1 MKLKRLVAPR
11 FWRTAKKS
19 SKWIVSP
26 RPGPHKKFES
36 IPLQIIAR
44 DILKLVET
52 GKEAKT
58 ILKKGEILVDGKKRK
73 DFAYP
78 VGLMDVI
85 SIPTTKKY
93 YIVMPSKYGID
104 LQEIPEK
111 EAGKKLVRID
121 GKKILR
127 KGKVQ
132 LNFHDGKN
140 IITPKDAY
148 KVGDSL
154 ILEVPS
160 LKILE
165 HVKLEKGNLALIA
178 KGKNSGKIA
187 KIKEIILSKSIV
199 TNKVICMLDKAEV
212 EVIKDYI
219 FAVGETK
226 PLIKIGE

>member
-1 MKLKRLVAPR
+1 MA
-11 FWRTAKKS
+11 
-19 SKWIVSP
+19 
-26 RPGPHKKFES
+26 G
-36 IPLQIIAR
+36 
-44 DILKLVET
+44 
-52 GKEAKT
+52 
-58 ILKKGEILVDGKKRK
+58 GKKRK

-78 VGLMDVI
+78 VGLLDVI
-85 SIPTTKKY
+85 SIPTIKKY
-93 YIVMPSKYGID
+93 YIVIPSKIGLD
-104 LQEIPEK
+104 FQEISEK
-111 EAGKKLVRID
+111 ESGQKLVRID
-121 GKKILR
+121 GKKVLK

-140 IITPKDAY
+140 IITPKDVY

-154 ILEVPS
+154 LLEVPS

-165 HVKLEKGNLALIA
+165 HVKLDKGNLALIT

-199 TNKVICMLDKAEV
+199 TNKVICILDKADV

-219 FAVGETK
+219 FIVGESK